1 MIMYILY
8 KYLPLVGL
16 VINDHVSIVEV
27 SPPGTI
33 TESTLL
39 DKNTP
44 NQSETPNFSN
54 ISSPGYGGSP
64 NLSR

>member
-27 SPPGTI
+27 SPPGRIKDQCIYCSAHILGCGKIHPTR
-33 TESTLL
+33 L
-39 DKNTP
+39 
-44 NQSETPNFSN
+44 
-54 ISSPGYGGSP
+54 
-64 NLSR
+64 